1 MKRKI
6 IIQILK
12 FQKNCIKV
20 HDTSNINNTIFE
32 MFDLEN
38 VAYQLNFKQI
48 IMKIIKYI
56 RNDHIYSLFDKVCT
70 SLLLWHWKKPRKKM
84 KTPFLLGMK
93 KDCDSS
99 IYFTMFSTICMFSCY
114 STKVNNWLW
123 RFQIFVWIFLIYKK
137 A

>member
-1 MKRKI
+1 
-6 IIQILK
+6 
-12 FQKNCIKV
+12 V

-70 SLLLWHWKKPRKKM
+70 SLLLWHWKKPGKKM

-114 STKVNNWLW
+114 STKVNN
-123 RFQIFVWIFLIYKK
+123 
-137 A
+137 

>member
-1 MKRKI
+1 LKRKI

-70 SLLLWHWKKPRKKM
+70 SLLLWHWKKPRKK
-84 KTPFLLGMK
+84 
-93 KDCDSS
+93 
-99 IYFTMFSTICMFSCY
+99 
-114 STKVNNWLW
+114 
-123 RFQIFVWIFLIYKK
+123 
-137 A
+137 

>member
-1 MKRKI
+1 
-6 IIQILK
+6 
-12 FQKNCIKV
+12 
-20 HDTSNINNTIFE
+20 
-32 MFDLEN
+32 
-38 VAYQLNFKQI
+38 
-48 IMKIIKYI
+48 
-56 RNDHIYSLFDKVCT
+56 
-70 SLLLWHWKKPRKKM
+70 
-84 KTPFLLGMK
+84 MK